1 MAAAG
6 VVETAG
12 VETAAGVVGVAGV
25 GIPLM
30 AVSEMEAVRATA
42 AVEIDTTHCRYQM
55 PAERGLERA
64 VEAAEMAGVAME

>member
-1 MAAAG
+1 MQATQH
-6 VVETAG
+6 E
-12 VETAAGVVGVAGV
+12 EKFQN
-25 GIPLM
+25 
-30 AVSEMEAVRATA
+30 EMEAVRATA